1 MTQNTQKN
9 QKPILLSKFAKLITS
24 ETRSQLAAYAVS
36 QYLLQSTVDDFA
48 ASDNNSSASDPDSS
62 ETIEFFET
70 MLSQSSPLAL
80 ITTFCDPS
88 ATNPILDSKA
98 VNNFASTLPDL
109 YDLCQTPEAQ
119 ALSPLDIFNELYY
132 GAGHTASL
140 VAELL
145 KGYSD
150 FLNSAAPA
158 PSTSGPKKGLV
169 N

>member
-9 QKPILLSKFAKLITS
+9 QKPTLLNKFAKLITS

-48 ASDNNSSASDPDSS
+48 ASNDPASDPDSS
-62 ETIEFFET
+62 ETIEFFKT
-70 MLSQSSPLAL
+70 MLTQSSPLAL
-80 ITTFCDPS
+80 ITAFCDPS
-88 ATNPILDSKA
+88 ATNPILDTKA
-98 VNNFASTLPDL
+98 VKNFASTLPDL
-109 YDLCQTPEAQ
+109 YSLCQTPEAQ

-132 GAGHTASL
+132 GAGRTASL
-140 VAELL
+140 VTELL

-150 FLNSAAPA
+150 FLDS
-158 PSTSGPKKGLV
+158 STPGSGSGSGLV